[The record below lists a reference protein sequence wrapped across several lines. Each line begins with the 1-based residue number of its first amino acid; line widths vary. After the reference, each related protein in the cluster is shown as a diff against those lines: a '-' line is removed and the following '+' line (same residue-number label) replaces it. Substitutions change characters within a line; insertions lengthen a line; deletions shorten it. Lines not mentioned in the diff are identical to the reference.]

1 MKVMMMMKMTS
12 KEGKQIGLALGAFLA
27 AWTAANYELTA
38 QALLGSLAAAITGLI
53 APQKKP

>member
-1 MKVMMMMKMTS
+1 MTMKKMTS

>member
-1 MKVMMMMKMTS
+1 MKVVMMTKLTS

-38 QALLGSLAAAITGLI
+38 QAILGSIAAALTGLI

>member
-1 MKVMMMMKMTS
+1 MMMTKLTS

-38 QALLGSLAAAITGLI
+38 QAILGSIAAALTGLI